1 MQLLVLG
8 SAVLLVLYFIKKIYI
23 KYWSKG
29 ITTKIELSESTA
41 YPGDK
46 LTLTEVVENRKWL
59 PLPMI
64 KVKFEVDKSFI
75 FDDLVVNTNIS
86 DKCYKSD
93 VFSLLFYQKIT
104 RKLPFVCTK
113 RGYFSINSM
122 DVVSTDI
129 LMDKVLATVFPVG
142 QHLMVYPQ
150 PLDATDVDIPFNN
163 IMGTLLTRRFAYED
177 PFEFRGIREYQT
189 YDTMKDVNWT
199 ASAKTGDLK
208 VNIHNYTASQQVCIL
223 LNLENEGIW
232 EYEVLKE
239 KSISMACSLANLL
252 TAQGVGVSIISN
264 GVDKLTGEAFIT
276 GSGSDEGHRMT
287 IASGLARIDL
297 KKNMQ
302 DFAECINKNRGHIED
317 GDVLVLISTCKKDNL
332 QKYYSELAIKH
343 KGSLWI
349 FPVHDGMDMEF
360 REAVNIEI
368 LKWIIEM

>member
-1 MQLLVLG
+1 MRLLVLG
-8 SAVLLVLYFIKKIYI
+8 IAVLLVLYIVKKIYI
-23 KYWSKG
+23 RYWSKG
-29 ITTKIELSESTA
+29 ITTGIELSEQTA
-41 YPGDK
+41 YPGER
-46 LTLTEVVENRKWL
+46 LILTEVVENRKWL

-75 FDDLVVNTNIS
+75 FDDLVVNTNVS

-104 RKLPFVCTK
+104 RRLPFVCTK
-113 RGYFSINSM
+113 RGYFSINSV

-129 LMDKVLATVFPVG
+129 LMDKVLATVFPIQ
-142 QHLMVYPQ
+142 QHLMVYPA
-150 PLDATDVDIPFNN
+150 PIDAEEVDIPFNN

-189 YDTMKDVNWT
+189 YDTMKDVNWN

-208 VNIHNYTASQQVCIL
+208 VNIHNYTASQQVSIL

-232 EYEVLKE
+232 EYEHLKE
-239 KSISMACSLANLL
+239 KSISMACSLANAL
-252 TAQGVGVSIISN
+252 TAQGVGVSLISN
-264 GVDKLTGEAFIT
+264 GVDKLTNEALVT

-297 KKNMQ
+297 KKKMQ
-302 DFAECINKNRGHIED
+302 DFTECINKNRAYIED

-332 QKYYSELAIKH
+332 QALYSDLTMKH

-349 FPVHDGMDMEF
+349 FPVHEGMDMEF
-360 REAVNIEI
+360 KETGNIEI
-368 LKWIIEM
+368 FKWIIEM